1 MIVIFFEK
9 PKADMKQM
17 SRLTVIDGEMQQ
29 KTVTKSTFFQFN
41 DKRFLKVLKNFLCKE
56 QQIF

>member
-1 MIVIFFEK
+1 
-9 PKADMKQM
+9 MKQM

-29 KTVTKSTFFQFN
+29 KTVTKSTFSQFN

>member
-29 KTVTKSTFFQFN
+29 KTVTKSTFSQLN
-41 DKRFLKVLKNFLCKE
+41 DKRFLKV
-56 QQIF
+56 